1 MDTTLAGLSQSE
13 VQERQAQGETNAA
26 SFRAGRSVWDIV
38 RANLFNLF
46 SNTLYTIG
54 FALIALGQYYD
65 ALTSVGL
72 ALVNALIGTVQE
84 LRAKRQLDRISL
96 LTRSAV
102 TVVRAGVEQQIDPA
116 EIVRGDLLCVT
127 AGDQILVDGPMVG
140 AGQLELDES
149 LLTGEPDLVRK
160 HAGDRLRSGSFCVT
174 GTAYYRAELVGN
186 ASYANQLTSTVRTF
200 QLSRTPLQRQVALVV
215 RLVTFV
221 VAMMSGVILLQAL
234 VEDFPFVRI
243 VQISAVL
250 SGQIPYGLFFLIALT
265 YAVGAARIAREGG
278 LVQHV
283 NAVESLSHVDVLC
296 MDKTG
301 TLTANRLQLHA
312 LHPLGP
318 LDEAAVGVAL
328 GSFARSAGTGN
339 ATSSALEA
347 ALPGSAYTPVATI
360 PFASARKWS
369 AMALDAPEQP
379 GVYALGAAER
389 LTPYLDAA
397 TDAHATFTQ
406 QAAAWADA
414 GLRVLLFA
422 YNPAART
429 LPDAANGNPTLPPL
443 TPLALVALADELRP
457 QVREVIAASREL
469 GIDLKVISGDNPHTV
484 AALARQAGFP
494 EDLHLISGPE
504 LKELSPADFAQTVV
518 ATSIFGRVAPEQKEQ
533 IVAALCSQGRY
544 VAMLGDGVNDALALK
559 RAQVGIAMESGSS
572 VTRNVADMVLLRDSF
587 AALLP
592 AIAEGRRI
600 IAGLS
605 MALYLFLTRAVTSM
619 LIIIAVSMIGL
630 GFPYE
635 PAQVAL
641 TLFTVGLPTL
651 LLARWARPEP
661 PEPGLLRR
669 LFYFVIPAASVTT
682 AFGVAV
688 YTFFY
693 TLILTTANNFTLPPR
708 AADRWEAYT
717 GLDYRI
723 DAGFSE
729 AAATIV
735 AQTALS
741 SFVSLA
747 AFGLILFIVP
757 PHPFFAG
764 WTTPGP
770 HPDRRPA
777 MLALALALIYL
788 FVVRVPTLAS
798 YFGLVTPGGP
808 EPLMLLLTLPL
819 WFFTLRTIWRA
830 KLFERLLDAG

>member
-1 MDTTLAGLSQSE
+1 MDASLSGLTQAE
-13 VQERQAQGETNAA
+13 VQARRAQGETNAA
-26 SFRAGRSVWDIV
+26 SFRAGRSAWDII

-46 SNTLYTIG
+46 NNTLYTIG
-54 FALIALGQYYD
+54 FALIALGQSYD

-102 TVVRAGVEQQIDPA
+102 TVVRAGVEQKLDPA
-116 EIVRGDLLCVT
+116 ELVRGDLLRVE
-127 AGDQILVDGPMVG
+127 AGDQILVDGPVVG
-140 AGQLELDES
+140 GGQLELDES

-160 HAGDRLRSGSFCVT
+160 QAGAMLRSGSFCVT
-174 GTAYYRAELVGN
+174 GTAYYRAELVGS
-186 ASYANQLTSTVRTF
+186 ASYAHQLTSTVRNF
-200 QLSRTPLQRQVALVV
+200 QLTRTPLQRQVALVV
-215 RLVTFV
+215 RLITSV
-221 VAMMSGVILLQAL
+221 VALMSGVILLQAI
-234 VEDFPFVRI
+234 VEAFPFVRI

-265 YAVGAARIAREGG
+265 YALGAAHIARKGG
-278 LVQHV
+278 LVQQL
-283 NAVESLSHVDVLC
+283 NAVESLSHVNVLC

-301 TLTANRLQLHA
+301 TLTANRLRLHA

-318 LDEAAVGVAL
+318 LDGTTVEEAL
-328 GSFARSAGTGN
+328 GSFARSSGTGN
-339 ATSSALEA
+339 ATSNALVA
-347 ALPGSAYTPVATI
+347 ALPGTLCTPVAAL

-369 AMALDAPEQP
+369 ALALETPELR
-379 GVYALGAAER
+379 GVYALGAVEQLAPYLVAEHDAHGR
-389 LTPYLDAA
+389 LTE
-397 TDAHATFTQ
+397 
-406 QAAAWADA
+406 QAAQWADA

-422 YNPAART
+422 YNPTTRS
-429 LPDAANGNPTLPPL
+429 LPDPASQPASLPPL
-443 TPLALVALADELRP
+443 TPLALIALADELRP
-457 QVREVIAASREL
+457 QAREVIAASRKL
-469 GIDLKVISGDNPHTV
+469 GIELKIISGDNPHTV

-494 EDLHLISGPE
+494 SDLRLISG
-504 LKELSPADFAQTVV
+504 LELSELTPARFAHVV
-518 ATSIFGRVAPEQKEQ
+518 AESSIFGRVAPEQKEQ
-533 IVAALCSQGRY
+533 IVTELARQGRY
-544 VAMLGDGVNDALALK
+544 IAMLGDGVNDALALK
-559 RAQVGIAMESGSS
+559 RAHVGIAMASGSS
-572 VTRNVADMVLLRDSF
+572 VTRNVADMVLLHDSF

-605 MALYLFLTRAVTSM
+605 IALYLFLTRAVTSM

-651 LLARWARPEP
+651 MLARWARPEP
-661 PEPGLLRR
+661 PAAGLLRR
-669 LFYFVIPAASVTT
+669 LLYFVIPAATVTT
-682 AFGVAV
+682 AFGVGI

-693 TLILTTANNFTLPPR
+693 TLILNSANDFTLPPR
-708 AADRWEAYT
+708 AVARWEAYT
-717 GLDYRI
+717 GLSYRI

-747 AFGLILFIVP
+747 SFGLILFLAP
-757 PHPFFAG
+757 PGNFCAG
-764 WTTPGP
+764 WTTPSP
-770 HPDRRPA
+770 QIDRRPA
-777 MLALALALIYL
+777 ILALILALIYL
-788 FVVRVPTLAS
+788 FVARTPTLAS

-808 EPLMLLLTLPL
+808 EPLMLLIALPL
-819 WFFTLRTIWRA
+819 WFLTLRTIWRA
-830 KLFERLLDAG
+830 KLFERLLDSG